1 MGAVVSHETCAIQTT
16 GYQPGKIVYKPGQMW
31 TLTVNDE
38 LKTDENDFCLK
49 TTGLLEGTWSDPW
62 SKGKIF
68 DVKMDGDKITYSECD
83 GDLVGKWADAFNNND
98 EYKLCMNSKT
108 GAVTMPGASGTFL
121 HGKMEMSFGGG
132 PIHTA
137 TLSGDKLN
145 WDNNNV
151 WTKVANSEDAMTPTI
166 DGGVLTW
173 PFLTATHTANVM
185 GDELHWDNGNV
196 WSRTSGLALEMAPCD
211 GSAGQKWT
219 ITESGEV
226 KSQLDDMTC
235 VAISGTA
242 GAVTVTKCGG
252 ENPPSFQVFRPS
264 ALPEIDLTES

>member
-1 MGAVVSHETCAIQTT
+1 MGECVSQTWEAKKPVLLAMKYGFLALRTGQCLDVMGAVVSHETCAIQTT

-151 WTKVANSEDAMTPTI
+151 WTKVANSEDA
-166 DGGVLTW
+166 VLYAGRYAVRRVLAW
-173 PFLTATHTANVM
+173 A
-185 GDELHWDNGNV
+185 V
-196 WSRTSGLALEMAPCD
+196 WRVLA
-211 GSAGQKWT
+211 
-219 ITESGEV
+219 
-226 KSQLDDMTC
+226 
-235 VAISGTA
+235 
-242 GAVTVTKCGG
+242 
-252 ENPPSFQVFRPS
+252 F
-264 ALPEIDLTES
+264 